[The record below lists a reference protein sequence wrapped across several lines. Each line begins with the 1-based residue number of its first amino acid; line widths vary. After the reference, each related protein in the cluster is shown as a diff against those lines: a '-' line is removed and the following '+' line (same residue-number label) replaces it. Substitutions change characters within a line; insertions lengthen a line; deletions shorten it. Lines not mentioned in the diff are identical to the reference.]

1 MTRQIHRFEAD
12 MRGLVTTSAEVALL
26 TRPQRAARVLDLISH
41 ANYLIGQASDRAAW
55 HGGAKTPRLKAPRE
69 VAAVVALYSGGN
81 DSTTLAHLTRPWVT
95 HLAHANTTVGLEKTR
110 EFVRETAAGWGVPL
124 VERSSPK
131 HWEDSYRALVLERGF
146 PGPGQHYK
154 MFQRLKEHALYAI
167 ARELAPDGN
176 RQRVLFLAGR
186 RREESQRRADVPEM
200 ERRDFIMW
208 CSPLVAWTKLDLNT
222 YRLMCAEGGE
232 PVPANPVSDILHM
245 SGECLCGSFAH
256 KGELEEI
263 ALWFASDPGLQV
275 IAELEELLK
284 GREDIPPKRRR
295 WGWGAYEK
303 DAAGLFARS
312 RMGMLCGCQAK
323 LAEAVA

>member
-12 MRGLVTTSAEVALL
+12 MRGLVTTSAQVALL
-26 TRPQRAARVLDLISH
+26 TRSQRETRVQDLIVH
-41 ANYLIGQASDRAAW
+41 ANDLIGQAAGKALW
-55 HGGAKTPRLKAPRE
+55 HGGMKTPKLKAPRE
-69 VAAVVALYSGGN
+69 LAAIVALYSGGN

-95 HLAHANTTVGLEKTR
+95 HFAHANTTIGLEQTR
-110 EFVRETAAGWGVPL
+110 EFVRGTAAGWGIPL

-186 RREESQRRADVPEM
+186 RREESKRRADVPEM

-222 YRLMCAEGGE
+222 YRLVCAEAGN
-232 PVPANPVSDILHM
+232 PVPRNQVSDILHM
-245 SGECLCGSFAH
+245 SGECLCGAFAK

-263 ALWFASDPGLQV
+263 AAWFASDPGIAV

-284 GREDIPPKRRR
+284 DREDIPPRRR
-295 WGWGAYEK
+295 KWGWGAYEQ
-303 DAAGLFARS
+303 DAEALRLRS
-312 RMGMLCGCQAK
+312 RMGMLCGCEGR
-323 LAEAVA
+323 LAEAV